1 MSRRRK
7 AEKVDGWLVIDKPI
21 GITSTDVVNR
31 TRRLF
36 NARKAG
42 HGGTLDPLA
51 TGILPIAFGEATK
64 TVSYIMDGEK
74 SYSFTLQWGEERDT
88 DDAEGE
94 VTSTSDARPSREEI
108 EAALAD
114 FIGVIQQVPPVYS
127 AIKVDGQRAYDLA
140 RDGAELE
147 LKARDVEIHDFTL
160 TDLPDADHATFA
172 VACGKGAYIRAMA
185 RDLGRKLGCCAHVVA
200 LRRTRVGPFTLED
213 AISLESL
220 EGLSDGPAALKRLLP
235 VETALDDIPALA
247 LTENEATRLRNGQA
261 LSMLARVNA
270 DRIQGLEPG
279 DLVCAMA
286 AGKPVA
292 ITRLEAGELRP
303 VRVLNL

>member
-7 AEKVDGWLVIDKPI
+7 GEKVDGWLIVDKPV
-21 GITSTDVVNR
+21 GVTSTEVVNR
-31 TRRLF
+31 TRRVF

-64 TVSYIMDGEK
+64 TVSYVMDGRK
-74 SYSFTLQWGEERDT
+74 SYSFTLKWGEERDT

-94 VTSTSDARPSREEI
+94 VSQTSDRRPSRAEI
-108 EAALAD
+108 EAALPA
-114 FIGVIQQVPPVYS
+114 FVGVIEQTPPVYS

-140 RDGAELE
+140 RDGEPPE
-147 LKARDVEIHDFTL
+147 LKSREVEILSFTL
-160 TDLPDADHATFA
+160 GELPDADHASFE
-172 VACGKGAYIRAMA
+172 VSCGKGAYIRALA
-185 RDLGRKLGCCAHVVA
+185 RDLGRRLGCFAHVVA
-200 LRRTRVGPFTLED
+200 LRRTAVGPFTLDD
-213 AISLESL
+213 AISLESV
-220 EGLSDGPAALKRLLP
+220 EALSDGPAARERLLP

-270 DRIQGLEPG
+270 DRIEGLEHG
-279 DLVCAMA
+279 GLVCAMS

>member
-7 AEKVDGWLVIDKPI
+7 GEKVDGWLVIDKPI

-74 SYSFTLQWGEERDT
+74 SYTFTLQWGEERDT

-94 VTSTSDARPSREEI
+94 VTNTSDARPTREQI
-108 EAALAD
+108 EAALGD
-114 FIGVIQQVPPVYS
+114 FIGVIQQIPPVYS

-140 RDGAELE
+140 RDGEAPE
-147 LKARDVEIHDFTL
+147 LKARDVEIHGFSL
-160 TDLPDADHATFA
+160 TEAPDADHASFA
-172 VACGKGAYIRAMA
+172 VSCGKGAYIRALA
-185 RDLGRKLGCCAHVVA
+185 RDLGRKLGCYAHVVA
-200 LRRTRVGPFTLED
+200 LRRTAVGPFTLED
-213 AISLESL
+213 SISLESL
-220 EGLSDGPAALKRLLP
+220 EALSDVPAAHKRLLP

-247 LTENEATRLRNGQA
+247 LTENEATRIRNGQA
-261 LSMLARVNA
+261 LSMLARANA
-270 DRIQGLEPG
+270 DRIDGLEQG